1 MQYLIRSK
9 LSDELWTQ
17 DLSLARMDY
26 VNDKIDEK
34 VLIDFTRANPIC
46 NSNLAI
52 RGDVSKLI
60 NENNLLPKN
69 EVSDQEDPEL
79 KQIDRIIEKLKQRK
93 A

>member
-1 MQYLIRSK
+1 
-9 LSDELWTQ
+9 
-17 DLSLARMDY
+17 MDY
-26 VNDKIDEK
+26 VNEKIEEA
-34 VLIDFTRANPIC
+34 VLIDYTRANPIC
-46 NSNLAI
+46 NSKLAI

-69 EVSDQEDPEL
+69 EVAAQEDPEL